1 MTAIQSTQKVKI
13 IDPEQSKRRSKVSI
27 ASALAMSFG
36 TLVCVAVLAVL
47 GVSLITGLANTRELL
62 LDKVTAEM
70 NTVRTNLTHLLD
82 PVEHQVR
89 YLADLMYTGQIDIS
103 DDKSLNEAL
112 LSGLAGSRKINGL
125 VFVYPDFRV
134 KIAERDTRTISNYS
148 KVDDPV
154 ASDTMK
160 VLSKTRQGSW
170 ARLIYTPESGET
182 MLSFRQP
189 VIKDGKFA
197 GAIIASVPVSSVN
210 DIVKTDGLTLD
221 EDRFILYGKDHV
233 LIQKNLQ
240 TLSDDIVTEGVV
252 PELSEITDPVLAT
265 IWTAPRTPIRLF
277 GDELDF
283 EGHFTEVEGQRY
295 QFFYTSLEGYTDRP
309 LIIGY
314 RIKYEEATRE
324 IRRLAIAGFVGLA
337 ILIFGIL
344 IAFIIGRRI
353 SSPIIALSDA
363 SQKISNLEFDKVG
376 TLPSSRLK
384 ELNEASD
391 AYNTMLRGLGWFENY
406 VPKSLVR
413 KLMET
418 GDAHSESRTVTV
430 MFTDIVSFTPLAENM
445 SSEEVADMLNHHFE
459 LVTQCIEQEGGTV
472 DKFIGDAVMAFW
484 GAPELQVDH
493 AARACRAAKAIREA
507 ITQDNIARR
516 NEGKPALHMRIGIH
530 TGRLVVG
537 NIGSSG
543 RINYTVVGDTV
554 NIAQRI
560 EQLGKTIDLDDKPEV
575 LTLLSAATLEENGD
589 CVKTTSVGDHP
600 VKGRNNTVSI
610 YKLV

>member
-13 IDPEQSKRRSKVSI
+13 IDPAQYKLRSKVSI

-103 DDKSLNEAL
+103 NDKSLNEAL

-197 GAIIASVPVSSVN
+197 GAIIAAIPVSSVN

-240 TLSDDIVTEGVV
+240 TQSNDIVTEGIV
-252 PELSEITDPVLAT
+252 PKLSEITDPVLAT

-283 EGHFTEVEGQRY
+283 EGHFTEVGGQRY

-314 RIKYEEATRE
+314 RIRFEEATRE
-324 IRRLAIAGFVGLA
+324 IRRLAMAGFAGLA

-344 IAFIIGRRI
+344 IAFIIGRKI
-353 SSPIIALSDA
+353 SSPIIALSNA

-376 TLPSSRLK
+376 PLPSSRLK

-493 AARACRAAKAIREA
+493 AARACRTAKAIREA

-589 CVKTTSVGDHP
+589 CVKTVSVGDHP

-610 YKLV
+610 YKLA

>member
-1 MTAIQSTQKVKI
+1 MTAIQSTQKVNI
-13 IDPEQSKRRSKVSI
+13 TDLAQRKRGSKVSI

-36 TLVCVAVLAVL
+36 TLVSVAVLAVL
-47 GVSLITGLANTRELL
+47 GVSLITGLANTRDLL
-62 LDKVTAEM
+62 FYKVTAEM
-70 NTVRTNLTHLLD
+70 NTVRTNLTGLLD
-82 PVEHQVR
+82 PVEYQVR
-89 YLADLMYTGQIDIS
+89 YLADLMYSGQIDIS
-103 DDKSLNEAL
+103 DNKSLDEAL
-112 LSGLAGSRKINGL
+112 LAGLAGSRKINGL

-134 KIAERDTRTISNYS
+134 KIAERSKRTISNHPHIS
-148 KVDDPV
+148 DPV
-154 ASDTMK
+154 ANDTME
-160 VLSKTRQGSW
+160 VLSRTRKGSW
-170 ARLIYTPESGET
+170 SKLIYTPDSGET
-182 MLSFRQP
+182 MLTFRQP

-197 GAIIASVPVSSVN
+197 GALIASIPVSAVN

-221 EDRFILYGKDHV
+221 EDRFILYGRDHV
-233 LIQKNLQ
+233 LTQKNLQ
-240 TLSDDIVTEGVV
+240 VVSDNIVTEGVV
-252 PELSEITDPVLAT
+252 PKLSEISDPVLAT
-265 IWTAPRTPIRLF
+265 IWTAPRTPFHLF
-277 GDELDF
+277 SDLPEF

-324 IRRLAIAGFVGLA
+324 IRRLAYAGFAGLA
-337 ILIFGIL
+337 ILIFGVL

-353 SSPIIALSDA
+353 SRPIIALSDA

-376 TLPSSRLK
+376 SLPSSRLK

-493 AARACRAAKAIREA
+493 AARACRTAKAIREA

-589 CVKTTSVGDHP
+589 CVKTVSVGDHP
-600 VKGRNNTVSI
+600 VKGRNNAVSI
-610 YKLV
+610 YKLA